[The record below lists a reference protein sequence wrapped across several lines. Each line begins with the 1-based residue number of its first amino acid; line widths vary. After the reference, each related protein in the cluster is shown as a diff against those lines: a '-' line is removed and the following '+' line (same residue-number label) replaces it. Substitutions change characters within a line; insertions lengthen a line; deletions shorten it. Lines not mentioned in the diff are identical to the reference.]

1 MATLNTISDHL
12 FDICENAAYSNSTC
26 CILKIIEDE
35 ENFNFEI
42 EDNGRGMNKEQI
54 NLALDPFFTTK
65 KERVKKIGVGLPF
78 LKYSSELTGG
88 YFKINSKKGKGTKI
102 TCNFKKNHIDC
113 QPIGDLATTIF
124 SVIYIN
130 TEINWKI
137 IRIFKND
144 EYNIDKKKLKE
155 IIGDINKI
163 SVMKELKEIIISSE
177 NELKEEK
184 K

>member
-1 MATLNTISDHL
+1 MATLNTISDHI
-12 FDICENAAYSNSTC
+12 FDICENAAYSNSKN
-26 CILKIIEDE
+26 CILKIIETD
-35 ENFNFEI
+35 ENFKFVI
-42 EDNGRGMNKEQI
+42 EDDGRGMDKEQI

-88 YFKINSKKGKGTKI
+88 YFEINSKKGEGTKI
-102 TCNFKKNHIDC
+102 SCNFKKNHIDC
-113 QPIGDLATTIF
+113 QPIGDLSTTIF

-137 IRIFKND
+137 IRKFKEN
-144 EYNIDKKKLKE
+144 EYNINTKKLKE

-163 SVMKELKEIIISSE
+163 SVMKELKEIITSSE
-177 NELKEEK
+177 NELKEVK
-184 K
+184 